1 MYHELLKLSN
11 EDMQQVIKASMANF
25 MHHHKT
31 VALSRRELET
41 KKNEFEFEK
50 KQIIDNLESFNKEIK
65 EIYSSYFDEI
75 QKFIQDQ
82 EEKLRTEGEDKVNS
96 DCVNN
101 QKHEKYLF
109 SLSMK
114 LREALD
120 IRCFVNPKWK
130 DKKHMQ
136 SS

>member
-1 MYHELLKLSN
+1 MYQELLKLSN
-11 EDMQQVIKASMANF
+11 KDMQQVIKVSLANF
-25 MHHHKT
+25 MNHYKT
-31 VALSRRELET
+31 IVLSKQELDS
-41 KKNEFEFEK
+41 KKSEFELEK
-50 KQIIDNLESFNKEIK
+50 KQIIDHLESFNNEIK
-65 EIYSSYFDEI
+65 EIYSTYFDEVE
-75 QKFIQDQ
+75 KFIQDQ
-82 EEKLRTEGEDKVNS
+82 EEKLHTEGEDKVNS